1 MYAEPSGTT
10 IASANCGAWSQTF
23 TYDAFGNIKVFGS
36 DDSEPLYTTN
46 PQTNQIAEQGG
57 TNPTYDADGNE
68 TKDYQGNLYAWNTYG
83 RPTAIEGIN
92 ITYDAMDR
100 PVEQNRSGGYTPL
113 QYSPSGFLM
122 QLNAP
127 SGQSSFVPVPAGGM
141 AIWANN
147 TIYYRHPEWLGSSRL
162 TSDQNHNI
170 YSDSAYSPFGEV
182 YAQAGLS
189 DESFTGM
196 DQSTVTNM
204 YDFPARELAIVQ
216 SNWLSP
222 DPAGLASVDPSDP
235 QTWNRYAYV
244 RNSPLT
250 ETDPTGM
257 GGFVNGQPTCIWNS
271 CQTRQIED
279 QAELNYQNEES
290 IYGYGGYNEFDT
302 LSFALAPTCQND
314 CRVFYGN
321 LDALGLVGLP
331 GMSGLENPQ
340 NLLPPGPSPCPAVPF
355 KITGIAPGQAPGTTA
370 ISQTPRADIPDG
382 GVAIKP
388 SNFGVAG
395 VNGSNRDVFLDMSFT
410 VDWGT
415 AIPPGI
421 PSGIPTQGPFS
432 PVDVIGPKSVRNSPG
447 NAFDVYNYPSF
458 AQAETSTRTAMVTT
472 YIPFNAGGVKCPH

>member
-1 MYAEPSGTT
+1 
-10 IASANCGAWSQTF
+10 
-23 TYDAFGNIKVFGS
+23 
-36 DDSEPLYTTN
+36 
-46 PQTNQIAEQGG
+46 
-57 TNPTYDADGNE
+57 
-68 TKDYQGNLYAWNTYG
+68 
-83 RPTAIEGIN
+83 
-92 ITYDAMDR
+92 MDR

-257 GGFVNGQPTCIWNS
+257 GGFVNGQPACIWNS
-271 CQTRQIED
+271 CQTGQIED

-321 LDALGLVGLP
+321 LDALGLLGLP
-331 GMSGLENPQ
+331 GMSALENPQ
-340 NLLPPGPSPCPAVPF
+340 NLLPPPNPNPCANRTLSAVGVTAQEQISMAQTLISAGKSAGNAGPYGNPILAFFGGMFGYYEAVHTNGPNDIKDQPGYSPQNQDDVDAGNISF
-355 KITGIAPGQAPGTTA
+355 GITCIYGAGFCRLAAGIAQTMKGSPDFDGTLATGFDTPSDDQGIRIGQAM
-370 ISQTPRADIPDG
+370 RA
-382 GVAIKP
+382 
-388 SNFGVAG
+388 AG
-395 VNGSNRDVFLDMSFT
+395 CH
-410 VDWGT
+410 
-415 AIPPGI
+415 
-421 PSGIPTQGPFS
+421 
-432 PVDVIGPKSVRNSPG
+432 
-447 NAFDVYNYPSF
+447 
-458 AQAETSTRTAMVTT
+458 E
-472 YIPFNAGGVKCPH
+472 